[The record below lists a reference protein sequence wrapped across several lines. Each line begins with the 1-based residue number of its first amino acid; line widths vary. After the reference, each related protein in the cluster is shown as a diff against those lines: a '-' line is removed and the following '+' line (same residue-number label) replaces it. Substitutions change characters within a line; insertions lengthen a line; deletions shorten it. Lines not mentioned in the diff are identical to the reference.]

1 MRHSQR
7 LRMRTLVSAVCA
19 AVIGVGLLLGAAAVS
34 SDRDGALQHGNAP
47 GLIKSLE

>member
-19 AVIGVGLLLGAAAVS
+19 AVIGAGLLLGAGAVS
-34 SDRDGALQHGNAP
+34 GDRNGALPHGDAP